1 VGARAAGADAELTQN
16 GVAAIAQAMGSL
28 GGGADLVGDGA
39 AAEGD
44 SDAEVIW
51 WVTEREQ
58 PETTAILAN
67 LQPGCDHY
75 FFSGCHEVLQWLCR
89 NFGLR
94 FVFCS
99 WADWVGEEYGR
110 KCGGIAS
117 PIIGA
122 DAELTQNGVATIA
135 HAMGSLGGGADLV
148 GDGAAAEG
156 DEAASEFDGDGAA
169 DGFGGCYTGHIQ
181 RDCIYLHNQIKKIQT
196 RKQFV
201 ILVCF
206 VAYGKQEQQTNNKL
220 NTKATNN
227 NTKQHTQNK

>member
-75 FFSGCHEVLQWLCR
+75 FFSGCHEVLQWWCR

-117 PIIGA
+117 PIM
-122 DAELTQNGVATIA
+122 DAIPPL
-135 HAMGSLGGGADLV
+135 L
-148 GDGAAAEG
+148 
-156 DEAASEFDGDGAA
+156 
-169 DGFGGCYTGHIQ
+169 Q
-181 RDCIYLHNQIKKIQT
+181 R
-196 RKQFV
+196 RP
-201 ILVCF
+201 
-206 VAYGKQEQQTNNKL
+206 
-220 NTKATNN
+220 
-227 NTKQHTQNK
+227 